1 MNNELNENK
10 KKKKLIFYEKFKNL
24 NNWNFEYGFIRN
36 EELQYYTDKN
46 IKLENGLIIY
56 GKEEKIKNE
65 NYNKN
70 SNDYR
75 KNRKYADYTSSS
87 INTKGKFEF
96 KYGIL
101 EVKAKIP
108 TADGAWPAIWLLGS
122 EEDWPHSDEVDI
134 MEYYLYNNR
143 PSILGNFMYYNE
155 SCIWS
160 TKAISLKF
168 FKEQNENWENQFH
181 IWKLDWTEKYMKIYL
196 DNELINE
203 INISKIKGNKFKKKY
218 FILLNLAIGKKGL
231 KPISDLMPLE
241 FIIEYVKVY
250 D

>member
-1 MNNELNENK
+1 MDTITNK
-10 KKKKLIFYEKFKNL
+10 KEKELIFYENFENL
-24 NNWNFEYGFIRN
+24 DNWNFEYGFIRN

-46 IKLENGLIIY
+46 IELENGLTIY
-56 GKEEKIKNE
+56 GKEEKIENE
-65 NYNKN
+65 NYDNK
-70 SNDYR
+70 STDYR
-75 KNRKYADYTSSS
+75 KNRRYADYSSSS

-122 EEDWPHSDEVDI
+122 DEEWPYSDEVDV

-155 SCIWS
+155 DYIWS
-160 TKAISLKF
+160 TKAISLNY
-168 FKEQNENWENQFH
+168 FKEKDEEWENKFH
-181 IWKLDWTEKYMKIYL
+181 IWKLDWTDKYMKIYL

-203 INISKIKGNKFKKKY
+203 INISKIKGSKFKKKY
-218 FILLNLAIGKKGL
+218 FILLNLAIGKNGF
-231 KPISDLMPLE
+231 KPSSSDMPLKYV
-241 FIIEYVKVY
+241 IEYVKVY
-250 D
+250 KQ